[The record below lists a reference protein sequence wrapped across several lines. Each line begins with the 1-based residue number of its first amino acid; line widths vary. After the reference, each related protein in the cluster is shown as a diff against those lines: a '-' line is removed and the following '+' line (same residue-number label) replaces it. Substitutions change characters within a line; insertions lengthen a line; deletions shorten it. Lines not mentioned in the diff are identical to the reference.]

1 MLRTDRPRAAA
12 APLPPEEVKLY
23 AQGLASAIHV
33 WAELADVC
41 HIVDAKS
48 KLPGMVLCKE
58 RLLKAVLA
66 ELDTKRPAL
75 EEQYKLNRI
84 RKQRELEQAVREAA
98 AAKRQASAVRQRAAA
113 RAPAPR
119 EDAAAQRKRMRDD
132 TERALWKATA
142 ELKEL
147 RAAVAPEPPVGPQPK
162 RLAALPAWKQ
172 KQRVHHRHVV
182 KLDQLEKLEIAL
194 HAKLGQI
201 GMSRATLLQPLR
213 APSARCSTPWLP
225 RPTTSSSCGA
235 CPRTGCWRR
244 SA

>member
-23 AQGLASAIHV
+23 AQGRASEV
-33 WAELADVC
+33 KLWAELADVC
-41 HIVDAKS
+41 RIVDAKA
-48 KLPGMVLCKE
+48 KLPGMLRKE
-58 RLLKAVLA
+58 QLLEAVLA
-66 ELDTKRPAL
+66 ELDKQYPVL
-75 EEQYKLNRI
+75 WEQYRLNRI
-84 RKQRELEQAVREAA
+84 RKQRQLEQAVREAA
-98 AAKRQASAVRQRAAA
+98 AAKRQASAVRQRAGA
-113 RAPAPR
+113 RAAPPR
-119 EDAAAQRKRMRDD
+119 EDAAAQRMRMRDD
-132 TERALWKATA
+132 TERALWKAKA

-235 CPRTGCWRR
+235 CPRTGCRRR